1 MAVPS
6 ILIRATEDMCGLAQV
21 LSKMLLHRKTYCVT
35 TRIEPVASWDPPRAG
50 EYHLVIPV
58 LIGLSKPPE
67 EIMNELGMSQPHV
80 ATLPVISA
88 SSVEHV
94 ITNKLTAKD
103 FLISPLCEPE
113 VLARVQRVLA
123 IGEKQ
128 QVLRVKQDV
137 TEALDLDVLVGNDPA
152 FLALKRKLA
161 LVAYVDSPVLLTGET
176 GTGKELCARALHYLS
191 ARSAKPFLPVNCGAI
206 PVDLFESELFGRRK
220 GAYTGAGATQQG
232 LIGSAEGG
240 TLFLDEIE
248 TLHRDAQAKLLRFLQ
263 DRTYYPIGSPVQL
276 RADVRVVASTNVDLH
291 EMVKDGTFRKDL
303 LYRLAVMSVALPA
316 LRERPAD
323 IPLLVEHFW
332 SQHAAQH
339 PQVRKHFSS
348 QAWLALCQ
356 YTWPGNVRELQN
368 VIQQVL
374 VMSDGDV
381 IDDKDLPIPVGDTQ
395 SGIGSFKQAKHA
407 AVAEFEKTYL
417 HQLLQLAQGNVSQAA
432 RIAQK
437 ERRALGRLIRKH
449 QIKPP
454 ESSARSS
461 VQTL

>member
-1 MAVPS
+1 MALPR
-6 ILIRATEDMCGLAQV
+6 ILILSTPDMHGAANV
-21 LSKMLLHRKTYCVT
+21 LMKMLLHPGTY
-35 TRIEPVASWDPPRAG
+35 RASMQAEPVSEWAAAVTSQHD
-50 EYHLVIPV
+50 LVIAL
-58 LIGLSKPPE
+58 LIGLPKPPDQ
-67 EIMNELGMSQPHV
+67 IMSALCSSHPNIAM
-80 ATLPVISA
+80 LPVISA
-88 SSVEHV
+88 SSIEEA
-94 ITNKLTAKD
+94 ITSKLLTTSD
-103 FLISPLCEPE
+103 FLVSPFREEE
-113 VLARVQRVLA
+113 VLARVQRVLTVNK
-123 IGEKQ
+123 EQ
-128 QVLRVKQDV
+128 QVSRVKEDV
-137 TEALDLDVLVGNDPA
+137 TKALNLEILVGQDPA

-161 LVAYVDSPVLLTGET
+161 LVAHVDSPVLLTGET

-191 ARSAKPFLPVNCGAI
+191 ARTAKPFLPVNCGAV

-220 GAYTGAGATQQG
+220 GAFTGAAVTQPG
-232 LIGSAEGG
+232 LIGHAEGG

-263 DRTYYPIGSPVQL
+263 DRTYYPVGSPVQL
-276 RADVRVVASTNVDLH
+276 QADVRIIASTNMDLH

-332 SQHAAQH
+332 AQYAAQH
-339 PQVRKHFSS
+339 PQDSKRLSPKAR
-348 QAWLALCQ
+348 QALCH

-374 VMSDGDV
+374 VMSDGGL
-381 IDDKDLPIPVGDTQ
+381 IDEKDLPIPVAEALPI
-395 SGIGSFKQAKHA
+395 IGSFRQAKVA
-407 AVAEFEKTYL
+407 AVAQFEKSYL

-449 QIKPP
+449 HIMPP
-454 ESSARSS
+454 GSSATSG
-461 VQTL
+461 VV